1 MAGLA
6 QSFGSGAM
14 TNSIAEMEDADAF
27 IVIGSNTTIA
37 HPVLATFVK
46 QAVVRKGAK
55 LIVVDPRRIPL
66 VDHST
71 IWLRQRPG
79 TDIALING
87 LMHVII
93 KEGLAD
99 TSFISQRCENFESM
113 LKVVEAYPP
122 ERVEQI
128 TGVAR
133 GDLIEAARIYG
144 RAGKAMILYTMGIT
158 QHTHGTD
165 NVKSLANLA
174 MLTGN
179 VGRPSTG
186 VNPLRGQNNVQGA
199 CDMGGLPNVLPG
211 YQPVV
216 DATVRSKFEAFWKA
230 QLDTQAGMTLT
241 EVMKEAHGGSVKGVF
256 IMGENPI
263 ISDADTHHV
272 ISALKKLDFLVV
284 QDIFLTETAAL
295 ADVVLP
301 AACFA
306 EKDGT
311 FTNTERRVQLVRK
324 AVEPPGKALA
334 DWQILK
340 ALANRMGL
348 GWRYESPRDIFEEIA
363 AVTPSYGGLSY
374 DRLDRETLQWP
385 CPNADHPGTPVLHVG
400 KFSRGRGLFSAV
412 EHQEPF
418 EPSDEDYPLTLTT
431 GRVLYQYHTRTM
443 TGRCAG
449 INDMAPIAEVE
460 MNPAD
465 SSKIKVTNGELARI
479 SSRRGEIKARIKVT
493 DRVQEGIVF
502 IPFHYAEASANV
514 LTVAA
519 LDPVAKIPEYKVC
532 AVKVEKLP
540 QAELHG

>member
-1 MAGLA
+1 VAGLA
-6 QSFGSGAM
+6 RSFGSGAM
-14 TNSIAEMEDADAF
+14 TNSIAEIEDADAF

-37 HPVLATFVK
+37 HPVLATFIK

-55 LIVVDPRRIPL
+55 LIVADPRRIPL

-93 KEGLAD
+93 KEDLAD
-99 TSFISQRCENFESM
+99 TSFIAERCENFESM
-113 LKVVEAYPP
+113 LKVVESYPP

-128 TGVAR
+128 TGVAKD
-133 GDLIEAARIYG
+133 DLAKAARIYG
-144 RAGKAMILYTMGIT
+144 RAEKAMILYTMGIT

-165 NVKSLANLA
+165 NVRSLANLA
-174 MLTGN
+174 MLTGKI
-179 VGRPSTG
+179 GRPSTG

-199 CDMGGLPNVLPG
+199 CDMGGLPDVLPG

-216 DATVRSKFEAFWKA
+216 DAAVRSKFEAFWKA
-230 QLDTQAGMTLT
+230 PLDTQAGMTLT
-241 EVMKEAHGGSVKGVF
+241 EVMTAAHDGAVKGVF

-272 ISALKKLDFLVV
+272 ISSLKKLDFLVV

-334 DWQILK
+334 DWKILT
-340 ALANRMGL
+340 ALAIRMGL
-348 GWRYESPRDIFEEIA
+348 DWRYESPQAIFEEIA

-374 DRLDRETLQWP
+374 ERLEHKTLQWP

-400 KFSRGRGLFSAV
+400 KFSRGKGLFSAV

-418 EPSDEDYPLTLTT
+418 ESSDKDYPLTLTT

-449 INDMAPIAEVE
+449 VNDMAPTAEVE

-465 SSKIKVTNGELARI
+465 SSKIELTDGELARVI
-479 SSRRGEIKARIKVT
+479 SRRGEIKVRVKVT
-493 DRVQEGIVF
+493 NRVQEGLVF
-502 IPFHYAEASANV
+502 IPFHYAEASANE

-532 AVKVEKLP
+532 AVRVEKLP
-540 QAELHG
+540 QPGLNG